1 MCNGFEHPLGVRD
14 VTVNFGSVGRVLKHI
29 VSMIAIEFQF
39 AVMVFNISC
48 GLTATW
54 TIIKRERVLNVV
66 NVGSSRE
73 ITILLINN
81 MMDVW

>member
-1 MCNGFEHPLGVRD
+1 
-14 VTVNFGSVGRVLKHI
+14 
-29 VSMIAIEFQF
+29 MIAIEFQF